1 MTRILDINPSYTQT
15 VILDNDSD
23 ADLTQVN
30 RDMRI
35 TQQAI
40 SLRTCKYLH
49 RSRSTLQQT
58 EYPIF
63 YKCQCAKTIQIIAI
77 DHQKKSRIQITTTPG
92 LVLTPLKYLILLA
105 LFFMFSISNQ
115 TFMNSMFRLSLR
127 QCSII
132 VNSIITNKP
141 IKCQ

>member
-105 LFFMFSISNQ
+105 YKKTFPQNMLNHTMQCLHTMHCRYHSLSPMCSTVGIFS
-115 TFMNSMFRLSLR
+115 
-127 QCSII
+127 
-132 VNSIITNKP
+132 V
-141 IKCQ
+141 